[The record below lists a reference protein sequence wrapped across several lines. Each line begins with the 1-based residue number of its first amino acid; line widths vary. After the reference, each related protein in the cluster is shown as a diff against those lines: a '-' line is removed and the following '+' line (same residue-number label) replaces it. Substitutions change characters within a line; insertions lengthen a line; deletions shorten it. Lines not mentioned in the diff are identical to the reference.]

1 MRGRANSGATRIFG
15 YTATPMSAM
24 TLRNI
29 ESGDSSVTMG
39 AYAMVLFC
47 LSLEKDLLLLARDD
61 VLGRKL
67 QDIGLSLPKCRV
79 AKRPR

>member
-1 MRGRANSGATRIFG
+1 MTRV
-15 YTATPMSAM
+15 
-24 TLRNI
+24 TLRKI
-29 ESGDSSVTMG
+29 EDGDGGVTMG

-67 QDIGLSLPKCRV
+67 QDIGLITPKRRV
-79 AKRPR
+79 AKK